1 MTLFGYEKITNELK
15 NLKTVERPN
24 IVEEIDI
31 ARSHGD
37 LKENAEY
44 HAAREKQDVP
54 QETNETKDGIN
65 LTNTPVS
72 SGDVNLTNAA
82 GLANLV
88 SEISVDEASE
98 FEAVLESATN
108 SQKTSA
114 EFDGVEDVALTAAPQ
129 KAFEVEVANFTGEE
143 IFLKNLKERVLVLF
157 EGLNATSEENLKD
170 RLSLTLK
177 FLEFVLA
184 NVENRLENL
193 QK

>member
-1 MTLFGYEKITNELK
+1 MKL
-15 NLKTVERPN
+15 
-24 IVEEIDI
+24 EEIAKMAIDEV
-31 ARSHGD
+31 AMELELMD
-37 LKENAEY
+37 
-44 HAAREKQDVP
+44 AAREKQDVS
-54 QETNETKDGIN
+54 QEACETKDGIN

-98 FEAVLESATN
+98 FEAALGSAAN
-108 SQKTSA
+108 SQKTAA
-114 EFDGVEDVALTAAPQ
+114 EFDAVEESALSTAPQ

-143 IFLKNLKERVLVLF
+143 IFLRNLKERVLVLF

>member
-1 MTLFGYEKITNELK
+1 MKL
-15 NLKTVERPN
+15 
-24 IVEEIDI
+24 EEIAKMAIDEV
-31 ARSHGD
+31 AMELERMD
-37 LKENAEY
+37 
-44 HAAREKQDVP
+44 AAREKQDVS

-88 SEISVDEASE
+88 GEISVADEASE
-98 FEAVLESATN
+98 FEAALYSAVS
-108 SQKTSA
+108 SQKTAA
-114 EFDGVEDVALTAAPQ
+114 EFDAVQEVAATASPK

-143 IFLKNLKERVLVLF
+143 IFLKNLKERILVLF

>member
-1 MTLFGYEKITNELK
+1 MKL
-15 NLKTVERPN
+15 
-24 IVEEIDI
+24 EEIAKMAIDEV
-31 ARSHGD
+31 AMELERMD
-37 LKENAEY
+37 
-44 HAAREKQDVP
+44 AAREKQDVSR
-54 QETNETKDGIN
+54 ETNETKDEIN

-88 SEISVDEASE
+88 GEISVADEASE
-98 FEAVLESATN
+98 FEAALDSAVN
-108 SQKTSA
+108 SQKTA
-114 EFDGVEDVALTAAPQ
+114 AKFDAVQESDLIAAPQ

>member
-1 MTLFGYEKITNELK
+1 MKL
-15 NLKTVERPN
+15 
-24 IVEEIDI
+24 EEIAKMAIDEV
-31 ARSHGD
+31 AMELERMD
-37 LKENAEY
+37 AAQENLGASEAES
-44 HAAREKQDVP
+44 AA
-54 QETNETKDGIN
+54 N
-65 LTNTPVS
+65 LTGVPAS

-88 SEISVDEASE
+88 GEISVDEASE
-98 FEAVLESATN
+98 FEAVLESAAN
-108 SQKTSA
+108 SQNVSA
-114 EFDGVEDVALTAAPQ
+114 EFDGVRDSAATAAPQ

>member
-1 MTLFGYEKITNELK
+1 MKLEEIAKMAIDEVAMELK
-15 NLKTVERPN
+15 QMSAAQESFASEAK
-24 IVEEIDI
+24 
-31 ARSHGD
+31 
-37 LKENAEY
+37 NA
-44 HAAREKQDVP
+44 A
-54 QETNETKDGIN
+54 N
-65 LTNTPVS
+65 LTGVPTS

-88 SEISVDEASE
+88 SEISVADEASE
-98 FEAVLESATN
+98 FEAALDSAAN
-108 SQKTSA
+108 SQKTAA
-114 EFDGVEDVALTAAPQ
+114 EFDGVDEVAAIAAPQ

>member
-1 MTLFGYEKITNELK
+1 MKLEEIAKMAIDEVAMELK
-15 NLKTVERPN
+15 QMSAAQENL
-24 IVEEIDI
+24 D
-31 ARSHGD
+31 AREA
-37 LKENAEY
+37 ENA
-44 HAAREKQDVP
+44 ANLASVP
-54 QETNETKDGIN
+54 A
-65 LTNTPVS
+65 S

-88 SEISVDEASE
+88 GEISVADEASE
-98 FEAVLESATN
+98 FEAALGSAAS
-108 SQKTSA
+108 SQKTAA
-114 EFDGVEDVALTAAPQ
+114 EFDAVQEAALTVAPQ

-143 IFLKNLKERVLVLF
+143 IFLKNLKERILVLF

>member
-1 MTLFGYEKITNELK
+1 MKLEEIAKMAIDEVAMELK
-15 NLKTVERPN
+15 QMSAAQENLDASE
-24 IVEEIDI
+24 
-31 ARSHGD
+31 
-37 LKENAEY
+37 AES
-44 HAAREKQDVP
+44 
-54 QETNETKDGIN
+54 GSN
-65 LTNTPVS
+65 LGGVSAS

-88 SEISVDEASE
+88 GEISVDEASE
-98 FEAVLESATN
+98 FEAALGSAVS

-114 EFDGVEDVALTAAPQ
+114 EFDAVREVVASTAPQ

>member
-1 MTLFGYEKITNELK
+1 MKLEEIAKMAIDEVAMELK
-15 NLKTVERPN
+15 QMSAAQESLGASE
-24 IVEEIDI
+24 
-31 ARSHGD
+31 A
-37 LKENAEY
+37 ENA
-44 HAAREKQDVP
+44 A
-54 QETNETKDGIN
+54 N
-65 LTNTPVS
+65 LTGVPAS

-108 SQKTSA
+108 SQNVAPK
-114 EFDGVEDVALTAAPQ
+114 FDGVEEIAATVTPQ

-143 IFLKNLKERVLVLF
+143 IVLKNLKERILLLF
-157 EGLNATSEENLKD
+157 EGLNATGEENLKD

>member
-1 MTLFGYEKITNELK
+1 MKL
-15 NLKTVERPN
+15 
-24 IVEEIDI
+24 EEIAKMAIDEV
-31 ARSHGD
+31 AMELERMD
-37 LKENAEY
+37 
-44 HAAREKQDVP
+44 AAREKQDVP

>member
-1 MTLFGYEKITNELK
+1 MKLEEIAKMAIDEVAMELK
-15 NLKTVERPN
+15 QMSAAQENL
-24 IVEEIDI
+24 D
-31 ARSHGD
+31 
-37 LKENAEY
+37 
-44 HAAREKQDVP
+44 AREAKNAANLASVP
-54 QETNETKDGIN
+54 A
-65 LTNTPVS
+65 S

-88 SEISVDEASE
+88 GEISVADEASE

-108 SQKTSA
+108 SQKTAA
-114 EFDGVEDVALTAAPQ
+114 EFDAVQEAALTVAPQ

-143 IFLKNLKERVLVLF
+143 IFLKNLKERILVLF

>member
-1 MTLFGYEKITNELK
+1 MKLEEIAKMAIDEVAMELK
-15 NLKTVERPN
+15 QMSAAQENLGASK
-24 IVEEIDI
+24 
-31 ARSHGD
+31 A
-37 LKENAEY
+37 ENA
-44 HAAREKQDVP
+44 ANLTDVP
-54 QETNETKDGIN
+54 A
-65 LTNTPVS
+65 S

-88 SEISVDEASE
+88 GEISVADEASE
-98 FEAVLESATN
+98 FEAALGSAAS
-108 SQKTSA
+108 SQKTAA
-114 EFDGVEDVALTAAPQ
+114 EFDAVQEAALTVAPQ

>member
-1 MTLFGYEKITNELK
+1 MKL
-15 NLKTVERPN
+15 
-24 IVEEIDI
+24 EEIAKMAIDEV
-31 ARSHGD
+31 AMELERMD
-37 LKENAEY
+37 
-44 HAAREKQDVP
+44 AAREKQDVL

-88 SEISVDEASE
+88 GEISVDEASE
-98 FEAVLESATN
+98 FEAVLESAAN
-108 SQKTSA
+108 SQNIA
-114 EFDGVEDVALTAAPQ
+114 PEFDGVEEVSATAAPQ

-143 IFLKNLKERVLVLF
+143 IFLKNLKERILVLF
-157 EGLNATSEENLKD
+157 EGLNATGEEDLKD

>member
-1 MTLFGYEKITNELK
+1 MKL
-15 NLKTVERPN
+15 
-24 IVEEIDI
+24 EEIAKMAIDEV
-31 ARSHGD
+31 AMELERMGAAQES
-37 LKENAEY
+37 LASEAENA
-44 HAAREKQDVP
+44 A
-54 QETNETKDGIN
+54 N
-65 LTNTPVS
+65 LTGVPAP

-98 FEAVLESATN
+98 FEAVLESAAN
-108 SQKTSA
+108 SQNVA
-114 EFDGVEDVALTAAPQ
+114 PEFDGVEEIATTAVPK

-143 IFLKNLKERVLVLF
+143 IFLKNLKERILVLF
-157 EGLNATSEENLKD
+157 EGLNATSKENLKD

>member
-1 MTLFGYEKITNELK
+1 MKL
-15 NLKTVERPN
+15 
-24 IVEEIDI
+24 EEIAKMAIDEV
-31 ARSHGD
+31 AMELERMDS
-37 LKENAEY
+37 
-44 HAAREKQDVP
+44 AREKQDVS

-88 SEISVDEASE
+88 GEISVDEASE

-108 SQKTSA
+108 SQNVSA
-114 EFDGVEDVALTAAPQ
+114 EFDGVRDSAATAAPQ

>member
-1 MTLFGYEKITNELK
+1 MKL
-15 NLKTVERPN
+15 
-24 IVEEIDI
+24 EEIAKMAIDEV
-31 ARSHGD
+31 AMELERMDAAQENLASEA
-37 LKENAEY
+37 ENAS
-44 HAAREKQDVP
+44 
-54 QETNETKDGIN
+54 N
-65 LTNTPVS
+65 LTSSPAS

-88 SEISVDEASE
+88 SEISVTEETSECEAALGS
-98 FEAVLESATN
+98 AVS
-108 SQKTSA
+108 SQKTA
-114 EFDGVEDVALTAAPQ
+114 VEFDGVEESAEAAAPQ

>member
-1 MTLFGYEKITNELK
+1 MKLEEIAKMAIDEVAMELK
-15 NLKTVERPN
+15 QMSAAQENL
-24 IVEEIDI
+24 D
-31 ARSHGD
+31 AREA
-37 LKENAEY
+37 ENAANLEG
-44 HAAREKQDVP
+44 VP
-54 QETNETKDGIN
+54 A
-65 LTNTPVS
+65 S

-88 SEISVDEASE
+88 SEISVADEASE
-98 FEAVLESATN
+98 FEAVLESAAN
-108 SQKTSA
+108 SQNVA
-114 EFDGVEDVALTAAPQ
+114 PEFDGVEEIAATAAPQ

>member
-1 MTLFGYEKITNELK
+1 MKL
-15 NLKTVERPN
+15 
-24 IVEEIDI
+24 EEIAKMAIDEV
-31 ARSHGD
+31 AMELERMD
-37 LKENAEY
+37 
-44 HAAREKQDVP
+44 AAREKQDVS

-98 FEAVLESATN
+98 FEAVLESAAN
-108 SQKTSA
+108 SQNIA
-114 EFDGVEDVALTAAPQ
+114 PEFDGVEEIATTAAPQ

-157 EGLNATSEENLKD
+157 EGLNATGEENLKD

>member
-1 MTLFGYEKITNELK
+1 MKL
-15 NLKTVERPN
+15 
-24 IVEEIDI
+24 EEIAKMAIDEV
-31 ARSHGD
+31 AMELERMG
-37 LKENAEY
+37 
-44 HAAREKQDVP
+44 AAQEKQGVS
-54 QETNETKDGIN
+54 QEACETRDGIN
-65 LTNTPVS
+65 LTNTPAS

-88 SEISVDEASE
+88 GEISVADEASE
-98 FEAVLESATN
+98 FEAALDSAAN
-108 SQKTSA
+108 SQKTA
-114 EFDGVEDVALTAAPQ
+114 AKFDGIEEIAATVAPQ

>member
-1 MTLFGYEKITNELK
+1 MKL
-15 NLKTVERPN
+15 
-24 IVEEIDI
+24 EEIAKMAIDEV
-31 ARSHGD
+31 AMELERMD
-37 LKENAEY
+37 AAQENLGASEAES
-44 HAAREKQDVP
+44 AA
-54 QETNETKDGIN
+54 N
-65 LTNTPVS
+65 LTGVPAS

-88 SEISVDEASE
+88 SEISIDEASE
-98 FEAVLESATN
+98 FEAALDSAVN
-108 SQKTSA
+108 SQKMA
-114 EFDGVEDVALTAAPQ
+114 AKFDGVEEIAATVTPQ

-143 IFLKNLKERVLVLF
+143 IFLKNLKERILVLF
-157 EGLNATSEENLKD
+157 EGLNATGEENLKD

>member
-1 MTLFGYEKITNELK
+1 MKLEEIAKMAIDEVAMELK
-15 NLKTVERPN
+15 QMSAAQENLDASE
-24 IVEEIDI
+24 
-31 ARSHGD
+31 
-37 LKENAEY
+37 AESGSNLGG
-44 HAAREKQDVP
+44 VP
-54 QETNETKDGIN
+54 A
-65 LTNTPVS
+65 S

-88 SEISVDEASE
+88 EISVADEAGE
-98 FEAVLESATN
+98 FEAALDNSAS

-114 EFDGVEDVALTAAPQ
+114 EFDAVQEAALTAAPQ

>member
-1 MTLFGYEKITNELK
+1 MKL
-15 NLKTVERPN
+15 
-24 IVEEIDI
+24 EEIAKMAIDEV
-31 ARSHGD
+31 AMELERMD
-37 LKENAEY
+37 
-44 HAAREKQDVP
+44 AAREKQDVS

-88 SEISVDEASE
+88 GEISVADEASE
-98 FEAVLESATN
+98 FEAALGSAVS

-114 EFDGVEDVALTAAPQ
+114 EFEAVEESVLTAAPQ

>member
-1 MTLFGYEKITNELK
+1 MKLEEIAKMAIDEVAMELERMDAAQK
-15 NLKTVERPN
+15 NLASE
-24 IVEEIDI
+24 
-31 ARSHGD
+31 
-37 LKENAEY
+37 AES
-44 HAAREKQDVP
+44 AS
-54 QETNETKDGIN
+54 N
-65 LTNTPVS
+65 LTSSPAS

-88 SEISVDEASE
+88 GEISVTQEASE
-98 FEAVLESATN
+98 FEAALDSAVN
-108 SQKTSA
+108 SQNIA
-114 EFDGVEDVALTAAPQ
+114 PEFDGVEKVALTAAPQ

-143 IFLKNLKERVLVLF
+143 IFLKNLKERILVLF

>member
-1 MTLFGYEKITNELK
+1 MKLEEIAKMAIDEVAMELK
-15 NLKTVERPN
+15 QMSAAQESL
-24 IVEEIDI
+24 D
-31 ARSHGD
+31 
-37 LKENAEY
+37 
-44 HAAREKQDVP
+44 AREA
-54 QETNETKDGIN
+54 ENGSN
-65 LTNTPVS
+65 LTSSPVS

-88 SEISVDEASE
+88 GEISVADEASE
-98 FEAVLESATN
+98 FEAVLESVAN
-108 SQKTSA
+108 SQNVAS
-114 EFDGVEDVALTAAPQ
+114 EFDGVEEIAATAAPQ

-143 IFLKNLKERVLVLF
+143 IFLKNLKERILVLF

>member
-1 MTLFGYEKITNELK
+1 MKL
-15 NLKTVERPN
+15 
-24 IVEEIDI
+24 EEIAKMAIDEV
-31 ARSHGD
+31 AMELERMD
-37 LKENAEY
+37 
-44 HAAREKQDVP
+44 AAREKQDVL

-88 SEISVDEASE
+88 GEISVTQETSE
-98 FEAVLESATN
+98 FEAALDSAVN
-108 SQKTSA
+108 SQKMA
-114 EFDGVEDVALTAAPQ
+114 AKFDAVQESDLTAAPQ
-129 KAFEVEVANFTGEE
+129 KVFEVEVANFTGEE

>member
-1 MTLFGYEKITNELK
+1 MKL
-15 NLKTVERPN
+15 
-24 IVEEIDI
+24 EEIAKMAIDEV
-31 ARSHGD
+31 AMELERMSAAQ
-37 LKENAEY
+37 ENLGASEAE
-44 HAAREKQDVP
+44 
-54 QETNETKDGIN
+54 NGSN
-65 LTNTPVS
+65 LTSSPVS

-82 GLANLV
+82 SLTNLV

-98 FEAVLESATN
+98 FEAVLESAAN
-108 SQKTSA
+108 SQKMA
-114 EFDGVEDVALTAAPQ
+114 AKFDAVQESDLTAAPQ

>member
-1 MTLFGYEKITNELK
+1 MKLEEIAKMAIDEVAMELK
-15 NLKTVERPN
+15 QMSAAQE
-24 IVEEIDI
+24 
-31 ARSHGD
+31 D
-37 LKENAEY
+37 LGASDAES
-44 HAAREKQDVP
+44 AA
-54 QETNETKDGIN
+54 N
-65 LTNTPVS
+65 LTGVPAS

-88 SEISVDEASE
+88 GEISVDEASE

-108 SQKTSA
+108 SQNVAPK
-114 EFDGVEDVALTAAPQ
+114 FDGVEEIVATVTPQ

-157 EGLNATSEENLKD
+157 EGLNATGEENLKD

>member
-1 MTLFGYEKITNELK
+1 MKLEEIAKMAIDEVAMELK
-15 NLKTVERPN
+15 QMSVAQENLGAS
-24 IVEEIDI
+24 D
-31 ARSHGD
+31 
-37 LKENAEY
+37 AEST
-44 HAAREKQDVP
+44 ANLASVP
-54 QETNETKDGIN
+54 TSN
-65 LTNTPVS
+65 
-72 SGDVNLTNAA
+72 GDVNLTNAA

-98 FEAVLESATN
+98 FEAVLESAAN
-108 SQKTSA
+108 SQNVA
-114 EFDGVEDVALTAAPQ
+114 PEFDGVGEIAATAAPQ

-143 IFLKNLKERVLVLF
+143 IFLKNLKERILVLF

>member
-1 MTLFGYEKITNELK
+1 MKL
-15 NLKTVERPN
+15 
-24 IVEEIDI
+24 EEIAKMAIDEV
-31 ARSHGD
+31 AMELERMD
-37 LKENAEY
+37 
-44 HAAREKQDVP
+44 AAREKQDVL

-88 SEISVDEASE
+88 GEISVTQETSE
-98 FEAVLESATN
+98 FEAALDSAVN
-108 SQKTSA
+108 SQKMA
-114 EFDGVEDVALTAAPQ
+114 AKFDAVQESDLTAAPQ

>member
-1 MTLFGYEKITNELK
+1 MKL
-15 NLKTVERPN
+15 
-24 IVEEIDI
+24 EEIAKMAIDEVAMELERMSAAQENLD
-31 ARSHGD
+31 AREA
-37 LKENAEY
+37 ENA
-44 HAAREKQDVP
+44 A
-54 QETNETKDGIN
+54 N
-65 LTNTPVS
+65 LTSSPVS

-82 GLANLV
+82 GLTNLV

-98 FEAVLESATN
+98 FEAVLESAAN
-108 SQKTSA
+108 SQNVAPK
-114 EFDGVEDVALTAAPQ
+114 FDGVEEVVATAVPQ

>member
-1 MTLFGYEKITNELK
+1 MKL
-15 NLKTVERPN
+15 
-24 IVEEIDI
+24 EEIAKMAIDEV
-31 ARSHGD
+31 AMELERMD
-37 LKENAEY
+37 
-44 HAAREKQDVP
+44 AAREKQDVS
-54 QETNETKDGIN
+54 QETNESKDGIN

-88 SEISVDEASE
+88 GEISVDEASE
-98 FEAVLESATN
+98 FEAVLESAAN
-108 SQKTSA
+108 SQKTA
-114 EFDGVEDVALTAAPQ
+114 AKFDGIEESDLTAAPQ
-129 KAFEVEVANFTGEE
+129 KAFEVEIANFTGEE

>member
-1 MTLFGYEKITNELK
+1 MKLEEIAKMAIDEVAMELK
-15 NLKTVERPN
+15 QMSAVQESFASEAESATNLKGV
-24 IVEEIDI
+24 
-31 ARSHGD
+31 
-37 LKENAEY
+37 
-44 HAAREKQDVP
+44 
-54 QETNETKDGIN
+54 
-65 LTNTPVS
+65 PVS

-108 SQKTSA
+108 SQNVA
-114 EFDGVEDVALTAAPQ
+114 PEFDGLEEVAATAAPQ

-143 IFLKNLKERVLVLF
+143 IFLKNLKERILVLF
-157 EGLNATSEENLKD
+157 EGLNATDEENLKD

>member
-1 MTLFGYEKITNELK
+1 MKLEEIAKMAIDEVAMELK
-15 NLKTVERPN
+15 QMSAAQKNLGASDTE
-24 IVEEIDI
+24 
-31 ARSHGD
+31 S
-37 LKENAEY
+37 
-44 HAAREKQDVP
+44 AA
-54 QETNETKDGIN
+54 N
-65 LTNTPVS
+65 LTGVPAS

-98 FEAVLESATN
+98 FEAALDSAVN
-108 SQKTSA
+108 SQKTA
-114 EFDGVEDVALTAAPQ
+114 VEFDGVEESDLTAAPQ

-143 IFLKNLKERVLVLF
+143 IFLKNLKERILVLF

>member
-1 MTLFGYEKITNELK
+1 MKL
-15 NLKTVERPN
+15 
-24 IVEEIDI
+24 EEIAKMAIDEV
-31 ARSHGD
+31 AMELERMD
-37 LKENAEY
+37 AAQENLGASEAES
-44 HAAREKQDVP
+44 AANLTDVP
-54 QETNETKDGIN
+54 A
-65 LTNTPVS
+65 S

-114 EFDGVEDVALTAAPQ
+114 KFDAVQESDLTAAPQ

>member
-1 MTLFGYEKITNELK
+1 MKLEEIAKMAIDEVAMELK
-15 NLKTVERPN
+15 QMSAAQENLDVRE
-24 IVEEIDI
+24 
-31 ARSHGD
+31 A
-37 LKENAEY
+37 ENGLNLGS
-44 HAAREKQDVP
+44 VP
-54 QETNETKDGIN
+54 A
-65 LTNTPVS
+65 S

-88 SEISVDEASE
+88 GEISVADEASE
-98 FEAVLESATN
+98 FEATLDSAVN
-108 SQKTSA
+108 SQKTAADFDAVQESA
-114 EFDGVEDVALTAAPQ
+114 LSAAPQ

-143 IFLKNLKERVLVLF
+143 IFLKNLKERILVLF
-157 EGLNATSEENLKD
+157 EGLNATGEENLKD

>member
-1 MTLFGYEKITNELK
+1 MKL
-15 NLKTVERPN
+15 
-24 IVEEIDI
+24 EEIAKMAIDEV
-31 ARSHGD
+31 AMELERMGAAQ
-37 LKENAEY
+37 ENLGASEAE
-44 HAAREKQDVP
+44 
-54 QETNETKDGIN
+54 NWSN
-65 LTNTPVS
+65 LTGVPAS
-72 SGDVNLTNAA
+72 SSDVNLTNAA

-88 SEISVDEASE
+88 SEISIDEASE
-98 FEAVLESATN
+98 FEAVLESAAN
-108 SQKTSA
+108 SQNIA
-114 EFDGVEDVALTAAPQ
+114 PEFDGVEEIAATAAPQ

-143 IFLKNLKERVLVLF
+143 IFLKNLKERILVLF

>member
-1 MTLFGYEKITNELK
+1 MKLEEIAKMAIDEVAMELK
-15 NLKTVERPN
+15 QMSAAQENLGAS
-24 IVEEIDI
+24 D
-31 ARSHGD
+31 
-37 LKENAEY
+37 AES
-44 HAAREKQDVP
+44 AA
-54 QETNETKDGIN
+54 N
-65 LTNTPVS
+65 LTGVPAS

-88 SEISVDEASE
+88 GEISVDEASE

-108 SQKTSA
+108 SQNVAPK
-114 EFDGVEDVALTAAPQ
+114 FDGVEEIAATVTPQ

-157 EGLNATSEENLKD
+157 EGLNATGEENLKD